1 MRLSPLHPFSIGRIF
16 EIAAALFSSR
26 WLTLYAAAAVFL
38 VPGYAVMDIAAS
50 NFSPRFYVWVGQAE
64 QAVLAGTQFPPLPSD
79 ALFVGA
85 VLLAAV
91 IVLLASGAAVQAA
104 IIHAA
109 DAEYRRARAPLG
121 ASVRRALSRLPAIL
135 GGMAIYYLIGAI
147 ILVATFVPGGLL
159 VLLGGAAAFVGLVV
173 IVGGFAALVL
183 LGVRVTL
190 LQQAIVL
197 ENLGSVAALRRSW
210 RLTTGAGW
218 RVIGY
223 TVLVA
228 LLNGMVGFF
237 VSGTP
242 VAVFDLHPEIPRD
255 VAVTTVLDGLV
266 DLIVAPL
273 TPLVFTLLY
282 YDLRWQAGEAPL
294 PEPPGREP
302 APESVPEQQV

>member
-1 MRLSPLHPFSIGRIF
+1 MRLPPPHPFSIGHIF
-16 EIAAALFSSR
+16 EIAANLFSSR
-26 WLTLYAAAAVFL
+26 WLTLYAAAAIFL
-38 VPGYAVMDIAAS
+38 VPGYAVMDVAAS

-64 QAVLAGTQFPPLPSD
+64 QAILSGTQFPPLPSD
-79 ALFVGA
+79 ALLICA

-109 DAEYRRARAPLG
+109 DATYRQSSAPLG
-121 ASVRRALSRLPAIL
+121 VSVRRALNRLPTIL

-147 ILVATFVPGGLL
+147 ILVVTFVPGGLL
-159 VLLGGAAAFVGLVV
+159 VLMGGAAAFVGLVI

-197 ENLGSVAALRRSW
+197 ENLGSVAAFRRSW

-218 RVIGY
+218 RVLGY
-223 TVLVA
+223 TVVVA

-237 VSGTP
+237 LSGTP
-242 VAVFDLHPEIPRD
+242 VAVLDLHPEISRD
-255 VAVTTVLDGLV
+255 VALTTVLDGLV

-282 YDLRWQAGEAPL
+282 YDLRWQAGEPPL
-294 PEPPGREP
+294 PEPAASEP
-302 APESVPEQQV
+302 AVDSVSEQQV